1 VRRYPVCVGNGKEGK
16 RTTCSSSRR
25 ALPRIAGATQRAWC
39 PRSRTMVAS
48 ISTQATTPFCT
59 GRYTSVKRPTRRDCT
74 IRSRFRVDLTSPRK
88 PWYRP
93 LRHAYLPCEK
103 RDMRMERHGKPPR
116 STIYLLLCGALF
128 CCIASPAFA
137 RRKHVAAIA
146 APAPMVEGR
155 RASTV
160 LRMPATALGWQA
172 GYGIVA
178 VDPRVIPLRTRLY
191 IPGYGYA
198 VAGDTGGAIRGSR
211 IDLGFN
217 TYRDARQFGR
227 RNVTVYL
234 LQ

>member
-1 VRRYPVCVGNGKEGK
+1 
-16 RTTCSSSRR
+16 
-25 ALPRIAGATQRAWC
+25 
-39 PRSRTMVAS
+39 
-48 ISTQATTPFCT
+48 
-59 GRYTSVKRPTRRDCT
+59 
-74 IRSRFRVDLTSPRK
+74 
-88 PWYRP
+88 
-93 LRHAYLPCEK
+93 
-103 RDMRMERHGKPPR
+103 
-116 STIYLLLCGALF
+116 
-128 CCIASPAFA
+128 
-137 RRKHVAAIA
+137 
-146 APAPMVEGR
+146 MVEGR

-160 LRMPATALGWQA
+160 LRMPATAYTAYCGGRCSGRTALGWQA